1 MPQMTISEL
10 SNLIGSYRIRFD
22 TEARMQD
29 DIADVFTR
37 HSVPFTREFAVGT
50 GAIDFLVGDVGIE
63 CKTKGSS
70 TSVLRQ
76 VLRYAEEGAEIA
88 KLLLVTSKA
97 SHRWHYKSRLCD
109 KPFRTLWV
117 GAGRL

>member
-1 MPQMTISEL
+1 MNITEL
-10 SNLIGSYRIRFD
+10 SNLLSGYRIRFD
-22 TEARMQD
+22 TEQHMQD
-29 DIADVFTR
+29 DIEDIFRR
-37 HSVPFTREFAVGT
+37 HSVPYVREFAVGA

-63 CKTKGSS
+63 CKTKGSP
-70 TSVLRQ
+70 TAVLRQ

-88 KLLLVTSKA
+88 SLLLVTSKA
-97 SHRWHYKSRLCD
+97 SHRWQYKTSLGD